1 MAAAVKAS
9 PPHSSASSASSA
21 SSPEPTTMAQQAQF
35 PTPRR
40 KGGRKPVYATQEERK
55 MRNRAAQAAFRERR
69 TEYIKHLEAT
79 IKHQEESLSSL
90 QQSSRNAADEV
101 LMLRYKNSLL
111 ERILLEKG
119 INVAAELKA
128 FAQYDDRSQ
137 PAAPQPIPR
146 PMPSQGQQQQA
157 TLQQQ
162 QHMHRPMM
170 AQPQQQ
176 QKRPSINPSPES
188 LFIKTSPIIPPS
200 SRNNSPSIAIP
211 TPPDASAYQIP
222 QSVVTTPTAPSE
234 FQPAGIPMQNFY
246 PSPYQ
251 AHMEE
256 LGKLPRSRNMTPNYS
271 RAQKTTLKA
280 DSKIS
285 LQRQTGL
292 AVK

>member
-1 MAAAVKAS
+1 
-9 PPHSSASSASSA
+9 
-21 SSPEPTTMAQQAQF
+21 
-35 PTPRR
+35 
-40 KGGRKPVYATQEERK
+40 

-128 FAQYDDRSQ
+128 FAQYDDRPQ

-146 PMPSQGQQQQA
+146 PIPSQAQQQQA

-176 QKRPSINPSPES
+176 QKRPSVNPPPES
-188 LFIKTSPIIPPS
+188 LFIKTSPIMPPN

-234 FQPAGIPMQNFY
+234 FQHPGIPMQNFY

-256 LGKLPRSRNMTPNYS
+256 LGKLPRVLPIYLM
-271 RAQKTTLKA
+271 L
-280 DSKIS
+280 
-285 LQRQTGL
+285 
-292 AVK
+292 

>member
-1 MAAAVKAS
+1 
-9 PPHSSASSASSA
+9 
-21 SSPEPTTMAQQAQF
+21 
-35 PTPRR
+35 
-40 KGGRKPVYATQEERK
+40 
-55 MRNRAAQAAFRERR
+55 
-69 TEYIKHLEAT
+69 LEAT

-128 FAQYDDRSQ
+128 FAQYDDRPQ
-137 PAAPQPIPR
+137 PAAPQSISRPIP
-146 PMPSQGQQQQA
+146 SQQQQA

-162 QHMHRPMM
+162 HMHRPMI
-170 AQPQQQ
+170 AQP

-188 LFIKTSPIIPPS
+188 LFIKTSPIMPPS

-234 FQPAGIPMQNFY
+234 FQHPGIPMQNFY

-256 LGKLPRSRNMTPNYS
+256 LGKLPRVLPIYLM
-271 RAQKTTLKA
+271 L
-280 DSKIS
+280 
-285 LQRQTGL
+285 
-292 AVK
+292 

>member
-1 MAAAVKAS
+1 MAAAVKTS

-128 FAQYDDRSQ
+128 FAQYDDRPQ
-137 PAAPQPIPR
+137 PTAPQPIPR
-146 PMPSQGQQQQA
+146 PMPSQGQPLQQQQQSS
-157 TLQQQ
+157 LQQ

-176 QKRPSINPSPES
+176 QKRPSINPSPDS
-188 LFIKTSPIIPPS
+188 LFIKTSPIMPPS

-234 FQPAGIPMQNFY
+234 FHPGIPMQNFY

-256 LGKLPRSRNMTPNYS
+256 LGKLPRVLPIY
-271 RAQKTTLKA
+271 L
-280 DSKIS
+280 
-285 LQRQTGL
+285 LL
-292 AVK
+292 